1 MRMSTYISTS
11 EYMFQAAVMF
21 NKKLNQLTD
30 QEREQIKAKVLGR
43 RAARPQ
49 QVTDKMRQM
58 YGRDGWS

>member
-1 MRMSTYISTS
+1 MGNYISTS

-21 NKKLNQLTD
+21 NKKLSQLTD
-30 QEREQIKAKVLGR
+30 QEREQIKTKVLSR

-49 QVTDKMRQM
+49 HVTDKMRQM

>member
-1 MRMSTYISTS
+1 
-11 EYMFQAAVMF
+11 MF

-30 QEREQIKAKVLGR
+30 QEREQIKTKVLER

>member
-1 MRMSTYISTS
+1 MRMNTYISTS

-21 NKKLNQLTD
+21 NKKLSQLTD
-30 QEREQIKAKVLGR
+30 QEREQIKTKVLER

-49 QVTDKMRQM
+49 HVTDKMRQL

>member
-1 MRMSTYISTS
+1 MRNYISTS

-21 NKKLNQLTD
+21 NKKLSQLTAE
-30 QEREQIKAKVLGR
+30 EREQIKTKVLGR

-49 QVTDKMRQM
+49 HVTDKMRQM

>member
-1 MRMSTYISTS
+1 
-11 EYMFQAAVMF
+11 MF

-30 QEREQIKAKVLGR
+30 QEREQIKTKVLER

-49 QVTDKMRQM
+49 HVTDKMRQM

>member
-1 MRMSTYISTS
+1 MSTYISTS

-21 NKKLNQLTD
+21 NKRLSQLTV
-30 QEREQIKAKVLGR
+30 QEREQIKAKVLER

-49 QVTDKMRQM
+49 LVTDLMRQK

>member
-1 MRMSTYISTS
+1 MRNYISTS

-21 NKKLNQLTD
+21 NKKLSQLTAE
-30 QEREQIKAKVLGR
+30 EREQIKTKVLSR

-49 QVTDKMRQM
+49 HVTDKMRQM